1 MKRIVAILLLL
12 FVVFACKQKEESTPQ
27 PRQPSG
33 TINSLPGKTLEEE
46 KLLRDAIAKDPKDL
60 NALKQLGDIM
70 MDSARFKEAV
80 GAYTK
85 VLELDPKNVDVRV
98 DMGTCLRNS
107 GNPDLAIKEYKKAL
121 DIDPNHLNAHMNMG
135 VVLSEDK
142 KDYKAVLQDG
152 PPVLSAAQGLEGA
165 ATAKKDLIAQGFN
178 DQWATLSST
187 LPGNASSIQS
197 RIDFLSKRENKKLA
211 SGVDLSEARS
221 DLSDAEALWTKAQ
234 DAHSQGNMEEAVTIA
249 KTVQSKLVAVA
260 ASMKLN
266 LSQPA
271 AVTDTSS

>member
-142 KDYKAVLQDG
+142 KDYKAAVSEFEK
-152 PPVLSAAQGLEGA
+152 VLSINPNVPNAQAIRQEIQRL
-165 ATAKKDLIAQGFN
+165 K
-178 DQWATLSST
+178 TL
-187 LPGNASSIQS
+187 
-197 RIDFLSKRENKKLA
+197 K
-211 SGVDLSEARS
+211 
-221 DLSDAEALWTKAQ
+221 
-234 DAHSQGNMEEAVTIA
+234 
-249 KTVQSKLVAVA
+249 
-260 ASMKLN
+260 
-266 LSQPA
+266 
-271 AVTDTSS
+271 